1 MKLNTKRTVLVGLA
15 FLSISA
21 FWQLYEG
28 VVPLI
33 LKNSF
38 GVGDT
43 VSGVIMAM
51 DNVLALFML
60 PLFGALSDR
69 CRSRLGRRMPFIL
82 GGTAGAVVSM
92 VLMPLADNGR
102 IFPLFIGRWPGRCWR
117 WGPTAPQPWLLCP
130 T

>member
-60 PLFGALSDR
+60 PLLGRCPTGA
-69 CRSRLGRRMPFIL
+69 CSRLGRREPL
-82 GGTAGAVVSM
+82 YPWGYGGRGCEHGAH
-92 VLMPLADNGR
+92 A
-102 IFPLFIGRWPGRCWR
+102 PG
-117 WGPTAPQPWLLCP
+117 G
-130 T
+130 